1 MHKLG
6 SNVRKSK
13 KQHFQPQIKK
23 VDGDVVMLSNNTIEQ
38 NSGETST
45 LNFISLLADQTLDGW
60 LVITIKSEA
69 LVEEDGG

>member
-6 SNVRKSK
+6 FNVRKSK

-23 VDGDVVMLSNNTIEQ
+23 VDKDVVMLSNNTIEQ

-45 LNFISLLADQTLDGW
+45 LNFISLLEDQTLDGW
-60 LVITIKSEA
+60 LVTTITSEA
-69 LVEEDGG
+69 LVQEDGG